1 MPTDKVKGIMEGDIF
16 MQDQDGNINKIGEI
30 TQFENNAADESNDA
44 IDALRYA
51 VESQKTTDTVT
62 LTISKESSRYM
73 QKMLGIQKITR
84 KRFIKLLMGC
94 RIQRNDAAELANIVR
109 KNGIEYSPIV
119 VQAIVEWIIK
129 NLLKK
134 EEE

>member
-51 VESQKTTDTVT
+51 VESQKTTGTVT
-62 LTISKESSRYM
+62 LTISKESSRSL
-73 QKMLGIQKITR
+73 QKMFGIEKVKR

-94 RIQRNDAAELANIVR
+94 RIQRNEAEQLANMIH
-109 KNGIEYSPIV
+109 KSKLDYSPIV
-119 VQAIVEWIIK
+119 VQAILEW
-129 NLLKK
+129 LLKEK
-134 EEE
+134 EQ

>member
-16 MQDQDGNINKIGEI
+16 MQDQDGNINKIREI
-30 TQFENNAADESNDA
+30 TQFENNAADESDDA

-51 VESQKTTDTVT
+51 VESQKATGTVT